1 MAEAGRGWPL
11 RVFPLADLDRML
23 PLCDTVLIACA
34 RQKPT
39 TGKVSFRQ
47 GPAEAMPLPDG
58 CADLVF
64 MSMIYHHLNDPAQSQ
79 GNVIVS
85 CVPVAMSAF
94 ATARG
99 KPIFR
104 GARARYAGRQPCSRP
119 NTASTPPNRPVS
131 YSLSKSPCLLAPVP
145 ALIQTFLRAP

>member
-1 MAEAGRGWPL
+1 
-11 RVFPLADLDRML
+11 ML

-64 MSMIYHHLNDPAQSQ
+64 MSMIYHHLNDPAAVARECHRVLRPGGYVCVRNGTRETDFPRRQSA
-79 GNVIVS
+79 IRR
-85 CVPVAMSAF
+85 P
-94 ATARG
+94 ATV
-99 KPIFR
+99 
-104 GARARYAGRQPCSRP
+104 QPP
-119 NTASTPPNRPVS
+119 QYGINA
-131 YSLSKSPCLLAPVP
+131 A
-145 ALIQTFLRAP
+145 Q

>member
-1 MAEAGRGWPL
+1 
-11 RVFPLADLDRML
+11 ML

-64 MSMIYHHLNDPAQSQ
+64 MSMIYHHLNDPAAVARECHRVLRPGGYVCVRNGTRETDFPRRQSA
-79 GNVIVS
+79 IRR
-85 CVPVAMSAF
+85 P
-94 ATARG
+94 ATV
-99 KPIFR
+99 
-104 GARARYAGRQPCSRP
+104 QPP
-119 NTASTPPNRPVS
+119 QYGINAANRPVS